1 MLANCARA
9 NGARLS
15 RDAIVNFDGT
25 YCYEKTYEANRH
37 CRNCTRGF
45 GVLAYVGA
53 SIGKQ
58 SRQNLDSAK
67 LSGLI
72 QEEMKV
78 IARALNEIVQAVV
91 IGEHLIVAEQSRIIH
106 QSFVLEHSGN
116 SEETDKLI
124 ASLPQ
129 AFVALDRKLH
139 RSAKKL
145 AEAARGQKIDTER
158 YYLSEMIENC
168 VQCHKLFATHRFP
181 SLGK

>member
-1 MLANCARA
+1 MRQIAVAGIALAVLVSWPMWELQSA
-9 NGARLS
+9 NKVDKIL
-15 RDAIVNFDGT
+15 IPP
-25 YCYEKTYEANRH
+25 
-37 CRNCTRGF
+37 
-45 GVLAYVGA
+45 
-53 SIGKQ
+53 
-58 SRQNLDSAK
+58 K

-91 IGEHLIVAEQSRIIH
+91 IGEHRIVAEQSRIIH
-106 QSFVLEHSGN
+106 QSFVLEHSGD

>member
-1 MLANCARA
+1 MRKGMRQIAVAGIALAVLVSWPMWELQSA
-9 NGARLS
+9 NKVDKIL
-15 RDAIVNFDGT
+15 IPP
-25 YCYEKTYEANRH
+25 
-37 CRNCTRGF
+37 
-45 GVLAYVGA
+45 
-53 SIGKQ
+53 
-58 SRQNLDSAK
+58 K

-91 IGEHLIVAEQSRIIH
+91 IGEHRIVAEQSRIIH
-106 QSFVLEHSGN
+106 QSFVLEHSGD